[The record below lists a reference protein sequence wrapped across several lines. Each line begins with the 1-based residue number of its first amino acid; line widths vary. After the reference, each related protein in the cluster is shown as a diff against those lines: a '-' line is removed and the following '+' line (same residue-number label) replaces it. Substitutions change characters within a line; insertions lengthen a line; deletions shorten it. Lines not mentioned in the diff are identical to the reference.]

1 MNTKQQ
7 CDEFSAG
14 FILYRKTQPNR
25 IEYLILQSSKKPQN
39 WTPPKVC
46 SDWHVLDHT
55 LKLLNNSSF

>member
-1 MNTKQQ
+1 MNTKKK

-25 IEYLILQSSKKPQN
+25 IEYLILQSSKNPQN

-46 SDWHVLDHT
+46 SD
-55 LKLLNNSSF
+55 